1 MSWLRRGRFERLDDE
16 AAPEGL
22 RMNYRFALQ
31 IHAGVVL
38 LAAALSNPCLAQSSM
53 SRVTIT
59 HVRPEMLTEW
69 VDLQKNEVVP
79 ALKKAG
85 EKTRTV
91 YVSGLF
97 GSSYEYVIIAP
108 IASFAQFDGDSP
120 ILKTLGPVPAA
131 RLGEKLRKCTV
142 SSQSFLSTRLDD
154 LSNVIEADQQPKIL
168 VSTRLRLV
176 TGKLQEFETFMK
188 TDVLPVYKKAKVGY
202 LVSRR
207 GLGANSN
214 DFVLSTVYSK
224 YADLDGGSVLTK
236 ALGPEG
242 AAKVLAKL
250 TGVANLVE
258 QIVRSR
264 VEDLSF

>member
-1 MSWLRRGRFERLDDE
+1 
-16 AAPEGL
+16 
-22 RMNYRFALQ
+22 MNYRFALQ
-31 IHAGVVL
+31 IHAVVL
-38 LAAALSNPCLAQSSM
+38 LAAALSNPCLAQSTR

-59 HVRPEMLTEW
+59 HVRPDMLTEW

-97 GSSYEYVIIAP
+97 GTSYEYVTITP
-108 IASFAQFDGDSP
+108 IESFAQFDGDSP
-120 ILKTLGPVPAA
+120 ILKTLGPAPAA

-142 SSQSFLSTRLDD
+142 SSQSFLITSVDD
-154 LSNVIEADQQPKIL
+154 LSNVQDPDQPPKIL
-168 VSTRLRLV
+168 VSTRLRVV
-176 TGKLQEFETFMK
+176 TGKTQDFETFIK

-202 LVSRR
+202 LVTRR

-224 YADLDGGSVLTK
+224 YADLEGGPVLTK
-236 ALGPEG
+236 ALGAEG

-250 TGVANLVE
+250 SGVANLVE
-258 QIVRSR
+258 QIVRNR
-264 VEDLSF
+264 VDDLSF

>member
-1 MSWLRRGRFERLDDE
+1 
-16 AAPEGL
+16 
-22 RMNYRFALQ
+22 MNYRFALQ
-31 IHAGVVL
+31 IPAGIV

-59 HVRPEMLTEW
+59 HVRPDMLTEW

-85 EKTRTV
+85 IKSRIV
-91 YVSGLF
+91 YSSGLF
-97 GSSYEYVIIAP
+97 GNSYEYVVLTP
-108 IASFAQFDGDSP
+108 IENFAQFDGESP
-120 ILKTLGPVPAA
+120 ITKALGAVPAA

-154 LSNVIEADQQPKIL
+154 LSNPPDPSQPPKIL
-168 VSTRLRLV
+168 VSTRVRIAP
-176 TGKLQEFETFMK
+176 GKMPEFQSLIK
-188 TDVLPVYKKAKVGY
+188 TDVLPVYKKAKAGY
-202 LVSRR
+202 TVSQR

-214 DFVLSTVYSK
+214 DVVLSTIYNK
-224 YADLDGGSVLTK
+224 YADLDGGPVLVK

-242 AAKVLAKL
+242 AAKLLAKF
-250 TGVANLVE
+250 TGVATLVE